1 LSTAFTK
8 NNTLEFAS
16 TPVILQLKKSAA
28 VDTHYLLFNEITDR
42 YCVERRLCI
51 TLTLRKER
59 WITHMEWMNRGT
71 SQGQPAGQPASQ
83 GAPTPG
89 NVKTKSSL
97 RSVKTWKI
105 AQVALLFC
113 ITVLVVAVVWFVALG
128 GGAKKEAS
136 YVDNDRLQAVF
147 LNGGQVYF
155 GKINDLNGK
164 FLSMSG
170 IYYLRVNQ
178 QVQPNQSSNNSNDI
192 SLVKLGCELHG
203 PQDNMVINR
212 EQVIF
217 WENLKD
223 DGQVAKAVKT
233 YQEQNPGEQKCEQQ
247 SSTPSA
253 TENTSTNTPNTNTT
267 TNNAQNN

>member
-1 LSTAFTK
+1 
-8 NNTLEFAS
+8 
-16 TPVILQLKKSAA
+16 
-28 VDTHYLLFNEITDR
+28 
-42 YCVERRLCI
+42 
-51 TLTLRKER
+51 
-59 WITHMEWMNRGT
+59 MEWMNRGDQ
-71 SQGQPAGQPASQ
+71 SQGQPAGQPAAPAQ
-83 GAPTPG
+83 GRSKRA
-89 NVKTKSSL
+89 SL
-97 RSVKTWKI
+97 QNVKTWKI

-128 GGAKKEAS
+128 GGNKKEGS
-136 YVDNDRLQAVF
+136 YVDESKLQAVF

-155 GKINDLNGK
+155 GKINNLNGK
-164 FLSMSG
+164 FLSMAD

-233 YQEQNPGEQKCEQQ
+233 YQEQNPGEQKCDQT
-247 SSTPSA
+247 SSQG
-253 TENTSTNTPNTNTT
+253 TSTDTTSEDTSNTT
-267 TNNAQNN
+267 TNTNTNNSSTTNKPTTNR

>member
-1 LSTAFTK
+1 MHYTSHIVTK
-8 NNTLEFAS
+8 GGL
-16 TPVILQLKKSAA
+16 
-28 VDTHYLLFNEITDR
+28 
-42 YCVERRLCI
+42 
-51 TLTLRKER
+51 
-59 WITHMEWMNRGT
+59 HMEWMNRGDQR
-71 SQGQPAGQPASQ
+71 QGQPAGQPAAAAAGS
-83 GAPTPG
+83 A
-89 NVKTKSSL
+89 KKASL
-97 RSVKTWKI
+97 KNIRSWKI
-105 AQVALLFC
+105 AQVVLLFC
-113 ITVLVVAVVWFVALG
+113 VVAIVVLLTWLFALG
-128 GGAKKEAS
+128 GGVKKESS
-136 YVDNDRLQAVF
+136 YVDNGKLQAVF

-178 QVQPNQSSNNSNDI
+178 QVQPNQSSSNSNDI

-233 YQEQNPGEQKCEQQ
+233 YQEQNPGAQKCDQ
-247 SSTPSA
+247 SSSSSA
-253 TENTSTNTPNTNTT
+253 TQNTTDTTTNDTSNTTNTNTT
-267 TNNAQNN
+267 TNNNTPTNNKKTN

>member
-1 LSTAFTK
+1 
-8 NNTLEFAS
+8 
-16 TPVILQLKKSAA
+16 
-28 VDTHYLLFNEITDR
+28 
-42 YCVERRLCI
+42 
-51 TLTLRKER
+51 
-59 WITHMEWMNRGT
+59 MEWMNRGDQ
-71 SQGQPAGQPASQ
+71 SQGQPAGQPAVPAQSRAKQ
-83 GAPTPG
+83 RTSL
-89 NVKTKSSL
+89 KSIT
-97 RSVKTWKI
+97 TWKI

-128 GGAKKEAS
+128 GGNKKEAS
-136 YVDNDRLQAVF
+136 YVDNGKLQAVF

-233 YQEQNPGEQKCEQQ
+233 YKEQNPGDQKCEQQ
-247 SSTPSA
+247 ASTP
-253 TENTSTNTPNTNTT
+253 TTQDTSPTTDTNTT
-267 TNNAQNN
+267 PTTNTTNNKKTNN

>member
-1 LSTAFTK
+1 MHYTSSIVTK
-8 NNTLEFAS
+8 GGL
-16 TPVILQLKKSAA
+16 
-28 VDTHYLLFNEITDR
+28 
-42 YCVERRLCI
+42 
-51 TLTLRKER
+51 
-59 WITHMEWMNRGT
+59 HMEWMNRGAD
-71 SQGQPAGQPASQ
+71 QGQPAGQPAA
-83 GAPTPG
+83 APSG
-89 NVKTKSSL
+89 SRQKARLKNI
-97 RSVKTWKI
+97 RSWKI
-105 AQVALLFC
+105 AQVAFLFC

-128 GGAKKEAS
+128 GAKREAS
-136 YVDNDRLQAVF
+136 YVDKSKLQAVF

-178 QVQPNQSSNNSNDI
+178 QVQPNQSSNSSNDI

-233 YQEQNPGEQKCEQQ
+233 YQEQNPGEQKCETTSGQ
-247 SSTPSA
+247 STN
-253 TENTSTNTPNTNTT
+253 NTSNTSQESDSTDEDTNNNSPNTNT
-267 TNNAQNN
+267 NNR

>member
-1 LSTAFTK
+1 
-8 NNTLEFAS
+8 
-16 TPVILQLKKSAA
+16 
-28 VDTHYLLFNEITDR
+28 
-42 YCVERRLCI
+42 
-51 TLTLRKER
+51 
-59 WITHMEWMNRGT
+59 MEWMNRGDQR
-71 SQGQPAGQPASQ
+71 QGQPAGQPAAAAAPS
-83 GAPTPG
+83 GAKTKASLK
-89 NVKTKSSL
+89 NVKS
-97 RSVKTWKI
+97 WKI

-113 ITVLVVAVVWFVALG
+113 VTILIVAVVWFVALG
-128 GGAKKEAS
+128 GNKRESS
-136 YVDNDRLQAVF
+136 YVDDSKLQAVF

-164 FLSMSG
+164 FISMEK

-178 QVQPNQSSNNSNDI
+178 QVQPNQSNSSSNDI

-233 YQEQNPGEQKCEQQ
+233 YQEQNPGEQKCDQQ
-247 SSTPSA
+247 TS
-253 TENTSTNTPNTNTT
+253 NQSTNEDTSNESSNNNSST
-267 TNNAQNN
+267 TNNSNSTNNSTTNSNNNR